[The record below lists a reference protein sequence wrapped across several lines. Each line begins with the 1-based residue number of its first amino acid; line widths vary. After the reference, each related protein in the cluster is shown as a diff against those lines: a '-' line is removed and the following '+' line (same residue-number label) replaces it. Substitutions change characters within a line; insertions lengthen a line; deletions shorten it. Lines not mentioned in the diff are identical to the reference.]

1 MKSAFNGKPP
11 AYDIVISEET
21 LKNILQYKTDIASAG
36 VKPGDRLKK
45 ALDDG
50 GMSPGAMTT
59 ENFIQALLDTKQP
72 MIFAE
77 SQIRGD
83 GTDWTHRELALL
95 GDINITMNAKAFDN
109 GTWKPTDKNFAEHSP
124 PLDVKL
130 MFTPGALL
138 GVNKVF
144 GQSPDYE
151 EVIVSGRIDQ
161 EKYNALV
168 ERRLLPLLAHAN
180 ACAEAEG
187 KDAVITLPGIGCGAF
202 AGELRGQMGGHL
214 NIALQAMLENHK
226 GELGRIALIYFDPFG
241 ECANA
246 QKAFGETVYRVRPA
260 MQNKHRPQM
269 LAPQD
274 YAEKGDDFS
283 NAKLYKLVAWD
294 HASYPGNDF
303 FGNSRSTDD
312 GVSAAATNSMEVV
325 TGFRG
330 TYADGKYNPPKGYDS
345 WEDVV
350 DRNGIRLAAQGN
362 VKVVTRHAEQMD
374 LAAFE
379 KSAAAPPSPPK
390 AAFK

>member
-1 MKSAFNGKPP
+1 MKAVFNAKPP

-21 LKNILQYKTDIASAG
+21 LRNILLYKADLAAG
-36 VKPGDRLKK
+36 GKPGDRMKK
-45 ALDDG
+45 ALEETG
-50 GMSPGAMTT
+50 TAPGAMTT
-59 ENFIQALLDTKQP
+59 EDFIQALLATKQP

-95 GDINITMNAKAFDN
+95 GDINVTMDAKAFDN
-109 GTWKPTDKNFAEHSP
+109 GTWKPTDKNFATHSP

-138 GVNKVF
+138 GVNKAF

-151 EVIVSGRIDQ
+151 EVVVNGRIDQ

-180 ACAEAEG
+180 ACAEADG

-214 NIALQAMLENHK
+214 NIALQAMLEKNK
-226 GELGRIALIYFDPFG
+226 GNLKHIALIYFDPFG
-241 ECANA
+241 ECSMS
-246 QKAFGETVYRVRPA
+246 QKAFGDTLYRVRPA
-260 MQNKHRPQM
+260 LQNKHKPQ
-269 LAPQD
+269 LLSPQD

-283 NAKLYKLVAWD
+283 RAKLYKLVAWD
-294 HASYPGNDF
+294 HASWPGNDF

-312 GVSAAATNSMEVV
+312 GVSAAATNSMEVL
-325 TGFRG
+325 TGIRG
-330 TYADGKYNPPKGYDS
+330 AYADGRYNPPQGYDS
-345 WEDVV
+345 WEEVV
-350 DRNGIRLAAQGN
+350 ERNDIRLSAQGN
-362 VKVVTRHAEQMD
+362 VKIVTRAAEHMD

-379 KSAAAPPSPPK
+379 TSAAAPPSAPR